1 MSYCRFGEADVY
13 IYDDAYYGI
22 ICCACSLLDTGET
35 KYSTVFKTEMPVIHN
50 FVAGYDRQKML
61 EHIAEHRYVHHYV
74 PWDVDER
81 LKEEIEEDLQKARAL
96 TEATQDLLRGEDH
109 VDWCRD
115 LYCGGCYEIKDE
127 DD

>member
-13 IYDDAYYGI
+13 IYDDVYHGI

-35 KYSTVFKTEMPVIHN
+35 AYNEFFKAELPVMHN

-61 EHIAEHRYVHHYV
+61 DHIAEHRYVHHYI

-81 LKEEIEEDLQKARAL
+81 LKEEMESD
-96 TEATQDLLRGEDH
+96 
-109 VDWCRD
+109 
-115 LYCGGCYEIKDE
+115 
-127 DD
+127 

>member
-1 MSYCRFGEADVY
+1 MSYCRFGEADAY

-22 ICCACSLLDTGET
+22 ICCACSLLDKG
-35 KYSTVFKTEMPVIHN
+35 KTEVAEYGDEEPIFYN
-50 FVAGYDRQKML
+50 FVAGYNRQKML
-61 EHIAEHRYVHHYV
+61 DHIAEHRYVHHYI
-74 PWDVDER
+74 PLDVDER
-81 LKEEIEEDLQKARAL
+81 LKEEIEEDRQKARAL